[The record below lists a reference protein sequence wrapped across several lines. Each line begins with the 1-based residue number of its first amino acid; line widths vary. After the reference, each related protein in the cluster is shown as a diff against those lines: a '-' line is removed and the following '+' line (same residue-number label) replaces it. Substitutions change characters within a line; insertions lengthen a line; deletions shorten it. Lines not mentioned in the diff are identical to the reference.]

1 MSFLFGYMINLIKR
15 KELNFSKELK
25 DKLENSVYSSYIK
38 KLNKNLLNKKQKII
52 YFLLKRKVYFLVF
65 IIIKMKF

>member
-38 KLNKNLLNKKQKII
+38 KLDKNLLNKKQKII

>member
-1 MSFLFGYMINLIKR
+1 MINLIKR

-38 KLNKNLLNKKQKII
+38 KLDKNLLNKKQKII

>member
-1 MSFLFGYMINLIKR
+1 MINLIKR

-52 YFLLKRKVYFLVF
+52 YFLLKRKVYFLIF

>member
-1 MSFLFGYMINLIKR
+1 MINLIKR

-25 DKLENSVYSSYIK
+25 DKLENSIYSSYIK
-38 KLNKNLLNKKQKII
+38 KIDKNLLNKKQKII
-52 YFLLKRKVYFLVF
+52 YFLLERKLYFLIF

>member
-1 MSFLFGYMINLIKR
+1 MNFLFGYMINLIKR

-38 KLNKNLLNKKQKII
+38 KLDKNLLNKKQKII
-52 YFLLKRKVYFLVF
+52 YFLLERKVYFLVF

>member
-1 MSFLFGYMINLIKR
+1 MINLIKR

-25 DKLENSVYSSYIK
+25 DKLENSIYSSYIK
-38 KLNKNLLNKKQKII
+38 KIDKNLLNKKQKII

>member
-1 MSFLFGYMINLIKR
+1 MINLIKR
-15 KELNFSKELK
+15 KELNFLKELK

-38 KLNKNLLNKKQKII
+38 KLDKNLLNKKQKII

>member
-1 MSFLFGYMINLIKR
+1 MINLIKR

-65 IIIKMKF
+65 IIIKINF

>member
-15 KELNFSKELK
+15 KELNFLKELK

-38 KLNKNLLNKKQKII
+38 KLDKNLLNKKQKII

>member
-1 MSFLFGYMINLIKR
+1 MINLIKR

-52 YFLLKRKVYFLVF
+52 YFLLKRKVYFLIF
-65 IIIKMKF
+65 IIIKIKF

>member
-1 MSFLFGYMINLIKR
+1 MNFLFGYMINLIKR
-15 KELNFSKELK
+15 EELNFSKELK

-38 KLNKNLLNKKQKII
+38 KLDKNLLNKKQKII

-65 IIIKMKF
+65 IIIKIKF

>member
-1 MSFLFGYMINLIKR
+1 MINLIKR

>member
-1 MSFLFGYMINLIKR
+1 MINLIKR
-15 KELNFSKELK
+15 EELNFSKELK

-38 KLNKNLLNKKQKII
+38 KLDKNLLNKKQKII

-65 IIIKMKF
+65 IIIKIKF

>member
-1 MSFLFGYMINLIKR
+1 MINLIKR

-38 KLNKNLLNKKQKII
+38 KLDINLLNKKQKII